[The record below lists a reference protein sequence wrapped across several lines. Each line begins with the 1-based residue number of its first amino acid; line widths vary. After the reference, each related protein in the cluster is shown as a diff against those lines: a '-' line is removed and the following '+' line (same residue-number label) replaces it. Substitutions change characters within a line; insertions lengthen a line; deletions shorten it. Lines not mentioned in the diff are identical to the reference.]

1 MLLVYLCMVLRSN
14 VTLDFVNELTLFR
27 NPEKLLRKLKRE
39 VVWGHSTR
47 LQDKSIQRELV
58 LVIGAQREVHHDMS
72 ALW

>member
-1 MLLVYLCMVLRSN
+1 MHDPEVKYTS
-14 VTLDFVNELTLFR
+14 DFVDELTLIR
-27 NPEKLLRKLKRE
+27 NPANLLWEVISE

-47 LQDKSIQRELV
+47 LLDKSILRELV